1 MLYELQEAFAG
12 ADRLTMVEKQRLE
25 KKIEALEKE
34 NHMQLDTLQRQAVM
48 DAVENGIFLLSG
60 GPGTGKTTTINMM
73 IHYFE
78 DEGCDIFLAAPTGRL
93 PRE

>member
-12 ADRLTMVEKQRLE
+12 ADRLTMVEKQRLG

-48 DAVENGIFLLSG
+48 DAVERHFSSVRWSWN
-60 GPGTGKTTTINMM
+60 
-73 IHYFE
+73 
-78 DEGCDIFLAAPTGRL
+78 R
-93 PRE
+93 